1 MSNLLRANENSV
13 TAFAAHAGGLGFVA
27 RTICGGG
34 VVVVKSSF
42 TLSISS
48 RGRDKL
54 AIMSD

>member
-34 VVVVKSSF
+34 VVVVGVCVCVCVCF
-42 TLSISS
+42 VCIP
-48 RGRDKL
+48 
-54 AIMSD
+54 